1 MLRSARAQG
10 NLAPH
15 ARTLPGQTMPP
26 TTATNTHAHAPTP
39 VWAVLLFTF
48 LNSIGSAVLYSGLF
62 FIAET
67 SYGFGSVALF
77 GIGLV
82 YGLTY
87 IPGARFIGPLLRRFE
102 RVASPRTVLAW
113 VMLAAAA
120 LCWLPTL
127 ADGAA
132 APSQPGAAR
141 GAWALWVVIAVYAPL
156 SGAMWPMVEAFLA
169 GGRSERQLRAATGK
183 FNVCWA
189 GAIVATLPFIGPLI
203 KAGPLLSLQLLSGVH
218 VVAAAVLLATF
229 RPRPGRHA
237 HLHAHAHPPVYRQL
251 LSLLRVLLPTAFLF
265 ISVISPYLPGALRG
279 IGLPVEWATSIASTW
294 LGARVVTF
302 LIMERWHGWHGRWS
316 TVALGAALL
325 LGSFAAV
332 VIVPAFASGT
342 PALVGIVLA
351 LAGFGAGV
359 GVIYC
364 AALYYAMEVG
374 SAEVDAGGTHET
386 LIGLGYTAGPTCG
399 IASIWIVE
407 RGLAPTGNYE
417 PVMAAMVCGAGLLL
431 GGWGLARALKTRNG
445 PSAPPGVPTQPL
457 QSPDGIGH

>member
-1 MLRSARAQG
+1 
-10 NLAPH
+10 
-15 ARTLPGQTMPP
+15 MPP
-26 TTATNTHAHAPTP
+26 TANPTSHAHAPTP

-48 LNSIGSAVLYSGLF
+48 LNSIGSAVLYTGLF

-67 SYGFGSVALF
+67 VYGFGAGELF
-77 GIGLV
+77 GIALV

-87 IPGARFIGPLLRRFE
+87 IPGARFIGPLLRRIE
-102 RVASPRTVLAW
+102 QAASPRTVLAW

-127 ADGAA
+127 ADGS
-132 APSQPGAAR
+132 APEDRPGAAR

-189 GAIVATLPFIGPLI
+189 GAIVATMPLIGPLI

-229 RPRPGRHA
+229 RPRPGRHV
-237 HLHAHAHPPVYRQL
+237 HMHVHPHPPVYRQL
-251 LSLLRVLLPTAFLF
+251 LDLLRVLLPTAFLF
-265 ISVISPYLPGALRG
+265 ISVLSPYLPGALRG
-279 IGLPVEWATSIASTW
+279 IGLPVQWATSIASAW
-294 LGARVVTF
+294 LAARVATF

-316 TVALGAALL
+316 TVAFGAALL

-332 VIVPAFASGT
+332 VVVPVVADGRL
-342 PALVGIVLA
+342 ALAAIILA
-351 LAGFGAGV
+351 LAGFGVGV

-386 LIGLGYTAGPTCG
+386 LIGLGYTAGPLCG
-399 IASIWIVE
+399 MASIWIVE
-407 RGLAPTGNYE
+407 SGTLPIANYE
-417 PVMAAMVCGAGLLL
+417 PLMAAIVCGVGLLL
-431 GGWGLARALKTRNG
+431 GGWGLSRALKVRNG
-445 PSAPPGVPTQPL
+445 RGATAATQTQP
-457 QSPDGIGH
+457 QHAQDGIGH